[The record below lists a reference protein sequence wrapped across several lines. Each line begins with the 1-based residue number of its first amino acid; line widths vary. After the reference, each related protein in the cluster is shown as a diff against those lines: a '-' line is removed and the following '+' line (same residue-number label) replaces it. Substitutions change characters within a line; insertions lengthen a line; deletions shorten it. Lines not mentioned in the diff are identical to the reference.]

1 MNRSQAI
8 KKLFTSIDDITGNIY
23 DANDLLIS
31 SNNLLNFYLNEDKRD
46 TQIAN
51 DNFEELS
58 YLDDEINSQDLNKL
72 KSQVH
77 LLYPNSEDYETS
89 YTKYNKINN
98 LMELKY
104 AN

>member
-1 MNRSQAI
+1 MNKSQAI
-8 KKLFTSIDDITGNIY
+8 KILFTYIDDITENVY
-23 DANDLLIS
+23 DASELLMS
-31 SNNLLNFYLNEDKRD
+31 SNNLLKFYLNEDKRD
-46 TQIAN
+46 AEIAN

-72 KSQVH
+72 NSQVH

-89 YTKYNKINN
+89 YSKYNKIND

-104 AN
+104 A